1 MPAGFIAGL
10 DCFLRAAI
18 RDSEA
23 LLEGSTCRVQ
33 RLATLRAV
41 E

>member
-10 DCFLRAAI
+10 DCFLRTGI

-23 LLEGSTCRVQ
+23 LLEGSNCRVQ
-33 RLATLRAV
+33 PSYI
-41 E
+41 EGC